1 MITKLLVPNDLFV
14 KVKSRII
21 RRITSPGRWKLEA
34 GSWKLEATAAGA
46 GAGAGDGSAL
56 VLGRCSH
63 QFKYQRRGCD
73 YETVCSP
80 AAPTFRLQMGRV
92 NKHVWFYDV
101 ATLYPLL
108 ARVRVWTHLLCGR
121 VRTQPSKEFK

>member
-1 MITKLLVPNDLFV
+1 MLTKLLVPNDLFV
-14 KVKSRII
+14 KVKENNFS
-21 RRITSPGRWKLEA
+21 WKLEA
-34 GSWKLEATAAGA
+34 GSCKLEATAA

-101 ATLYPLL
+101 ATLDPLL

>member
-21 RRITSPGRWKLEA
+21 RRITSPG
-34 GSWKLEATAAGA
+34 SWKLAAA
-46 GAGAGDGSAL
+46 SWKLLPL
-56 VLGRCSH
+56 VLVLVTEVPWSWVAAPTSLNIRGEDVIMK
-63 QFKYQRRGCD
+63 QFAAR
-73 YETVCSP
+73 